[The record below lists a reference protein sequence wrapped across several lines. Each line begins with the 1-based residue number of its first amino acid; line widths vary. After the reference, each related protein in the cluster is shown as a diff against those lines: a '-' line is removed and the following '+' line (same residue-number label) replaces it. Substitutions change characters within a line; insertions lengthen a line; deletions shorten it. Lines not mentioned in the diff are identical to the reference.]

1 MASSMFERNIPSH
14 LQNVAK
20 YRVYEIRK
28 IGGLRHYQR
37 GGNLKKGEVNF
48 ERGGSDPLGNY
59 AWSKSGKSNFKCKSS
74 SNLCEIPK
82 SSKFLALVNALP
94 TPPPVVY
101 MQFT

>member
-1 MASSMFERNIPSH
+1 MFERNIPSH

-37 GGNLKKGEVNF
+37 GGNLIEGEVNF

-59 AWSKSGKSNFKCKSS
+59 APSLDAVNCVSFELVLMWFK
-74 SNLCEIPK
+74 
-82 SSKFLALVNALP
+82 
-94 TPPPVVY
+94 VVLR
-101 MQFT
+101 